1 MEARRRGR
9 TRRVRL
15 RAPPAEAGR
24 LLQSA
29 PRPLPLVRLDPSPQR
44 ASGCLNFSGLCSQGR
59 SVFATNRLGT
69 GRERASSGPSLRGCQ
84 LPPYPHPAGAED
96 PPAARG
102 ANIQEHGDTRG
113 AQMDRCTRMHRC
125 AQRCGGLSER
135 HGEKQTRAQNQLKW
149 GGRSQAR
156 PPGGKRSL
164 AGAVDEPAGSCPRSP
179 GDSLSASWGST
190 TTKRP

>member
-59 SVFATNRLGT
+59 SVFATNPARDWPRAGFLGPFPAGLPT
-69 GRERASSGPSLRGCQ
+69 ST
-84 LPPYPHPAGAED
+84 LPPPRWSRGP
-96 PPAARG
+96 ARG
-102 ANIQEHGDTRG
+102 
-113 AQMDRCTRMHRC
+113 
-125 AQRCGGLSER
+125 
-135 HGEKQTRAQNQLKW
+135 
-149 GGRSQAR
+149 
-156 PPGGKRSL
+156 
-164 AGAVDEPAGSCPRSP
+164 
-179 GDSLSASWGST
+179 
-190 TTKRP
+190 